1 MEECRAEGE
10 SFCRGSGSYPCC
22 QGLECVED
30 TCIAASKCVGEGDA
44 CNASAECCGT
54 LNCTGGVCQVA
65 DASGEPPDDVTQLP
79 DTGVGTGANG
89 RGAFPGLA
97 SLAAGAAAL
106 LAGKTFRKGR
116 DEVNQIGDEAS

>member
-1 MEECRAEGE
+1 
-10 SFCRGSGSYPCC
+10 
-22 QGLECVED
+22 
-30 TCIAASKCVGEGDA
+30 
-44 CNASAECCGT
+44 
-54 LNCTGGVCQVA
+54 VA